1 MVNFFCISFVVS
13 FEIMVLNVKTTAQNL
28 QLIKF
33 SSEIIYNQG
42 QIQDEGKEGAG
53 DAVCYKNLAN

>member
-42 QIQDEGKEGAG
+42 RIQDEGKEGAG
-53 DAVCYKNLAN
+53 DAAWRENFAN

>member
-1 MVNFFCISFVVS
+1 MVHISFAFFVVS

-33 SSEIIYNQG
+33 SSEIIYNYR
-42 QIQDEGKEGAG
+42 ILPYCVCKLYMYTVEYAG
-53 DAVCYKNLAN
+53 GLL

>member
-1 MVNFFCISFVVS
+1 MVNFFCIYFVVS

-33 SSEIIYNQG
+33 SSEIIYNYR
-42 QIQDEGKEGAG
+42 ILPYHVCKLYMYTVEYAG
-53 DAVCYKNLAN
+53 RLL